1 MIVDPVAMGN
11 REPMSRSSVV
21 LSAVTNQPASTSE
34 LYERV
39 GYLALAQVGLIPY
52 GAFRAELARLSA
64 QGLVDSE
71 TADDGSTRW
80 RLAVSASEETDG
92 SD

>member
-1 MIVDPVAMGN
+1 MIPDPVSMGN

-21 LSAVTNQPASTSE
+21 LSAVTSQPASTSE

-80 RLAVSASEETDG
+80 RLAVAASEETDS